1 MSDPPFHLAQINVA
15 RMLSPLDHPG
25 MAGFVRALDPINA
38 LADTA
43 PGFVWRLQDE
53 SGNATALNPFDDP
66 MLIVNMSVWSSI
78 ETLFDFVYQ
87 TGHTAIMRQR
97 KAWFEKPHE
106 AHMALWW
113 IPRGHAA
120 QPAGRQAAPFAS
132 ALARTE
138 RLRVYLQA
146 ALCPA
151 CDSGLPL
158 MERILILD
166 VSAKTGICRRS

>member
-1 MSDPPFHLAQINVA
+1 MSDPHCHLAQINVA
-15 RMLSPLDHPG
+15 KMLYPIDHPG

-43 PGFVWRLQDE
+43 SGFVWRLQDE

-78 ETLFDFVYQ
+78 EALFDFVYQ

-113 IPRGHAA
+113 IPAGTLPSLQDGKQRLSHLRSHGPSAFAFTFKRRFAPPAIAA
-120 QPAGRQAAPFAS
+120 
-132 ALARTE
+132 
-138 RLRVYLQA
+138 
-146 ALCPA
+146 
-151 CDSGLPL
+151 
-158 MERILILD
+158 
-166 VSAKTGICRRS
+166 

>member
-1 MSDPPFHLAQINVA
+1 
-15 RMLSPLDHPG
+15 

-97 KAWFEKPHE
+97 KAWFEKPAE

-113 IPRGHAA
+113 IRAGTLPSLQDGKQRLSHLRSHGPSAFAFTFKRRFAPPAIAA
-120 QPAGRQAAPFAS
+120 CPSWNAS
-132 ALARTE
+132 
-138 RLRVYLQA
+138 
-146 ALCPA
+146 
-151 CDSGLPL
+151 
-158 MERILILD
+158 
-166 VSAKTGICRRS
+166 